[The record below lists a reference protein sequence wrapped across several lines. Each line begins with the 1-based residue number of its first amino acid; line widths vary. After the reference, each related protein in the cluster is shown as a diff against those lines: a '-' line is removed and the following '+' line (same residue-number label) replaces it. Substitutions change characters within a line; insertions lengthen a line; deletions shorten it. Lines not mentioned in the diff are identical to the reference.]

1 MATAE
6 GSKVMG
12 KEFGGD
18 LSGHGI
24 YRWNDPI
31 AWILFIIMGAVLI
44 AWLASSSSPLSTFPA
59 FGHTCPAGSQVNV
72 CGLNSAF
79 KVFSSTAIL
88 TGIMTLV
95 VPLGLA
101 MMGEYIYTLGDQ
113 EDTFG
118 SRAAKETFYG
128 ARRAKT
134 KIRNSKKNIRVRIGG
149 KTYLVSGKEY
159 DALPKAFKN
168 KRNTFLVKKDKEE

>member
-1 MATAE
+1 
-6 GSKVMG
+6 MG
-12 KEFGGD
+12 KEFGGE

-24 YRWNDPI
+24 WKWNDPI
-31 AWILFIIMGAVLI
+31 AWVLFIIMGAVLI

-59 FGHTCPAGSQVNV
+59 FGNTCPAGSQVNI

-88 TGIMTLV
+88 TGIMMLV

-101 MMGEYIYTLGDQ
+101 MMGEYVFTLGDQ

-128 ARRAKT
+128 ARRAKHEKCSEQGFDFLWIVSRRQRDAGT
-134 KIRNSKKNIRVRIGG
+134 GV
-149 KTYLVSGKEY
+149 LVPPS
-159 DALPKAFKN
+159 
-168 KRNTFLVKKDKEE
+168 TFSV